1 MRVFLYVRR
10 MFKCEATVS
19 EGKEVKNKKKRQKGS
34 LLPPSTL
41 TCVALWA
48 D

>member
-1 MRVFLYVRR
+1 MRVFLYARR

-19 EGKEVKNKKKRQKGS
+19 EGKEVKNKKKTKGE
-34 LLPPSTL
+34 PPPPFTL